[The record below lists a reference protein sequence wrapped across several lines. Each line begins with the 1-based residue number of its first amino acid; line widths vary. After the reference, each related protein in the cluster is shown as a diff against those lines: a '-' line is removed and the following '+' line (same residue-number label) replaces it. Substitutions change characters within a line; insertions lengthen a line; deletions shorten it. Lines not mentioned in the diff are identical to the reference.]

1 MSGSKP
7 ARDGAR
13 TAPSS
18 GDTRRV
24 HPDAVA
30 RAAVPSA
37 RPVMDPGTRQNPGA
51 MTEPAL
57 LHQSCRRMAPR
68 LQQIPALSDV
78 LDGDAAD
85 KTQRS
90 MCLFLFDDGFFI
102 DIIAARD
109 YIAKTSRP
117 LLSRW
122 SGEAAGCSGPTPHPA
137 WLATLEAPMPQVD
150 RQEVLTGAADRLRLA
165 FAKAGGHRQT
175 AAALGIPPRTLS
187 HYVAGT
193 EMPMSALVALSRA
206 CGVTLEWL
214 ARGAIRCVR
223 APPRR
228 RSNRRFRS
236 PCRYFFHGGHGAP
249 RARHP
254 RGGGPFRR
262 RRPRPGRPRPRP
274 SGRPHLRHR
283 HRESVKLRESS
294 PSSLSRVDRLR
305 RAFRNS

>member
-30 RAAVPSA
+30 RAACTQRAPSHGSGNTAEPRRHDGTGAASSIVPPHGTATATNSSTIGCP
-37 RPVMDPGTRQNPGA
+37 RPGRFRQ
-51 MTEPAL
+51 
-57 LHQSCRRMAPR
+57 
-68 LQQIPALSDV
+68 
-78 LDGDAAD
+78 DAAY
-85 KTQRS
+85 RVS
-90 MCLFLFDDGFFI
+90 IVIRRRIFI
-102 DIIAARD
+102 DIVAVRD
-109 YIAKTSRP
+109 YVTKTSRP

-122 SGEAAGCSGPTPHPA
+122 SGEAAGCSARTPHPA

-254 RGGGPFRR
+254 RGGGPFSPPPAAPRTPAPSAK
-262 RRPRPGRPRPRP
+262 RP
-274 SGRPHLRHR
+274 
-283 HRESVKLRESS
+283 
-294 PSSLSRVDRLR
+294 PSSTTSPLR
-305 RAFRNS
+305 IR